1 MTNGVSMHQDQDWM
15 IAEVVWVPGV
25 RHVVVL
31 SSDGLLKARSAG
43 TDRDI
48 ADRLSAACSGLQ
60 SLAQSV
66 GREFGDGNRAVR
78 ELMVGFEGGFLFAR
92 SAGSG
97 SHLVVITDP
106 VVDPRLIAQQ
116 MQAQVIKLGERTF
129 STPARGAVRR

>member
-1 MTNGVSMHQDQDWM
+1 MTEERMQQDQDWM
-15 IAEVVWVPGV
+15 IGEVVWVPGV

-43 TDRDI
+43 TPRDV

-66 GREFGDGNRAVR
+66 GREFGMDGGAVK
-78 ELMVGFEGGFLFAR
+78 ELMVGFEGGYLFAR
-92 SAGSG
+92 SAGTG
-97 SHLVVITDP
+97 SHLVVITEP

-116 MQAQVIKLGERTF
+116 MQAQVIKIGERNF
-129 STPARGAVRR
+129 STPARRA

>member
-1 MTNGVSMHQDQDWM
+1 MQQDQDWM
-15 IAEVVWVPGV
+15 IGEVVWVPGV

-43 TDRDI
+43 TPRDV

-66 GREFGDGNRAVR
+66 GREFGSDSRAVK
-78 ELMVGFEGGFLFAR
+78 ELMIGFDGGYLFAR
-92 SAGSG
+92 SAGTG
-97 SHLVVITDP
+97 SHLVVITEP

-116 MQAQVIKLGERTF
+116 MQAQVIKIGERNF
-129 STPARGAVRR
+129 STPARGA

>member
-1 MTNGVSMHQDQDWM
+1 MTEERMQQDQDWM
-15 IAEVVWVPGV
+15 IGEVVWVPGV

-43 TDRDI
+43 TPRDV

-66 GREFGDGNRAVR
+66 GREFGLDGGAVK
-78 ELMVGFEGGFLFAR
+78 ELMVGFEGGYLFAR
-92 SAGSG
+92 SAGTG
-97 SHLVVITDP
+97 SHLVVITEP

-116 MQAQVIKLGERTF
+116 MQAQVIKIGERNF
-129 STPARGAVRR
+129 STPARRA

>member
-1 MTNGVSMHQDQDWM
+1 MQQDQDWM
-15 IAEVVWVPGV
+15 IAEVIWVPGV
-25 RHVVVL
+25 RHAVVL
-31 SSDGLLKARSAG
+31 SSDGLLKARSPG
-43 TDRDI
+43 TDRDV

-66 GREFGDGNRAVR
+66 GREFGSDSRAVR

-92 SAGSG
+92 SAGTG

-116 MQAQVIKLGERTF
+116 MQAQVNRIGERNF
-129 STPARGAVRR
+129 STPARGSART

>member
-1 MTNGVSMHQDQDWM
+1 MQQDQDWM
-15 IAEVVWVPGV
+15 IGEVVWVPGV

-43 TDRDI
+43 TPRDV

-66 GREFGDGNRAVR
+66 GREFGMDGGGVK
-78 ELMVGFEGGFLFAR
+78 ELMVGFEGGYLFAR
-92 SAGSG
+92 SAGTG
-97 SHLVVITDP
+97 SHLVVITEP

-116 MQAQVIKLGERTF
+116 MQAQVIKIGERNF
-129 STPARGAVRR
+129 STPARRA

>member
-1 MTNGVSMHQDQDWM
+1 MTNGVPMHQDQDWM
-15 IAEVVWVPGV
+15 IDEVVWVPGV

-31 SSDGLLKARSAG
+31 SSDGLFKARSAS
-43 TDRDI
+43 TPRDV

-66 GREFGDGNRAVR
+66 GREFGDGTRAVR

-92 SAGSG
+92 SAGTG

-116 MQAQVIKLGERTF
+116 MQAQVIKIGARNF
-129 STPARGAVRR
+129 STPARGAARR

>member
-1 MTNGVSMHQDQDWM
+1 MQQDQDWM
-15 IAEVVWVPGV
+15 IGEVVWVPGV

-43 TDRDI
+43 TPRDV

-66 GREFGDGNRAVR
+66 GREFGMDGGAVK
-78 ELMVGFEGGFLFAR
+78 ELMVGFEGGYLFAR
-92 SAGSG
+92 SAGTG
-97 SHLVVITDP
+97 SHLVVITEP

-116 MQAQVIKLGERTF
+116 MQAQVIKIGERNF
-129 STPARGAVRR
+129 STPARRA